1 MSDDIKLNN
10 IICDSN
16 PDLIIHLA
24 AESHVDRSLE
34 EPKLLFRAIY
44 RDLQPLQSSLKYWS
58 NLRIQE
64 ENLLDFYISV
74 LTKYLVL

>member
-1 MSDDIKLNN
+1 MNN

-34 EPKLLFRAIY
+34 EPKFYSEHILGIY
-44 RDLQPLQSSLKYWS
+44 NY
-58 NLRIQE
+58 NLH
-64 ENLLDFYISV
+64 
-74 LTKYLVL
+74 